1 MNKNQKRTLATL
13 AALAITLAIVN
24 ASVFVYYP
32 IKVSLSPVAPPIIF
46 SEGSNANK
54 DDLRGNNIE
63 VSITE
68 ANTNL
73 TITVHPTYQT
83 TYYKNISVIRNL
95 DISNNY
101 HVYIKVVDTMSRGN
115 LTSAYLIINKSK
127 NNLVSVDLTSQ
138 KTEYIGLLNANSK
151 WSVNLNIILT
161 NFGTATYNQPPKV
174 GDPTAE
180 IQLIYSKTDETPP

>member
-32 IKVSLSPVAPPIIF
+32 ITVNLVPAAPPIIF
-46 SEGSNANK
+46 VEGSNANTA
-54 DDLRGNNIE
+54 DLRNYNIK

-83 TYYKNISVIRNL
+83 TYYKNISEIKNL
-95 DISNNY
+95 DSNAY
-101 HVYIKVVDTMSRGN
+101 HVYIKVVDTMSGGN
-115 LTSAYLIINKSK
+115 LTSAYLIINKSGT
-127 NNLVSVDLTSQ
+127 LVSVDLKNTGL
-138 KTEYIGLLNANSK
+138 TYIGQLSSNSK
-151 WSVNLNIILT
+151 WSVNLKIELT
-161 NFGTATYNQPPKV
+161 KFGAATYDRPPKV
-174 GDPTAE
+174 DDPTAK
-180 IQLIYSKTDETPP
+180 IQLIYSKTNETPP